1 MKSDVITVIQSC
13 QRWETG
19 SSGIIYKEQDFVC
32 ILEKIGVKLLQK
44 NKYCLFPNLGIKSKN
59 VWCKVAPST
68 IIAS

>member
-13 QRWETG
+13 QRRETG

-44 NKYCLFPNLGIKSKN
+44 INIVYFLI
-59 VWCKVAPST
+59 
-68 IIAS
+68 